1 MQKKNNYTEQ
11 GMKYR
16 CFSSLPFSLCETLS
30 DALGVIQNR
39 TSLPPPPLS
48 EFCIRVL
55 LIISEGN
62 SASPSLEEK
71 IDILGILGFLV
82 VKYTIHYI

>member
-1 MQKKNNYTEQ
+1 MQKENNYTEQ

-30 DALGVIQNR
+30 NALGVIQNR
-39 TSLPPPPLS
+39 TPPPPPPLT

-55 LIISEGN
+55 LIRSEGN
-62 SASPSLEEK
+62 STSPSLEEK
-71 IDILGILGFLV
+71 IDILVILGFLV
-82 VKYTIHYI
+82 AKYTIHCI